1 MLPVSGNLVQML
13 NLLKIKMMALNLPIN
28 LMEEISGNLLSCTM
42 IPAATQALAEIL
54 AGGISLLSTEQI
66 DFNHPGVNKNLHP
79 RLNLYCYNIRE
90 NLYVQQCHT
99 RQLAKQEAESQSSTR
114 WFDLS
119 FLVSAWD
126 FTSLGEQRLLSE
138 ALRLLLPYHSLRE
151 EVLPVVLRGHGELSM
166 TVSAVHPTDAAAL
179 WSALGV
185 PLRPA
190 LYVTLTI
197 PFNPQSHPLTN
208 ANEEVLLTVNKTVS
222 SKG

>member
-1 MLPVSGNLVQML
+1 
-13 NLLKIKMMALNLPIN
+13 
-28 LMEEISGNLLSCTM
+28 M

-66 DFNHPGVNKNLHP
+66 DFNHPGMNKNVNP

-90 NLYVQQCHT
+90 NLCVQQQCS
-99 RQLAKQEAESQSSTR
+99 QQAKSGVKSKSPIR
-114 WFDLS
+114 WFDIS

-138 ALRLLLPYHSLRE
+138 ALRLLLPFDSLGE
-151 EVLPVVLRGHGELSM
+151 EVLPPALRGHGELSM
-166 TVSAVHPTDAAAL
+166 TVSAVHPTDAAML

-197 PFNPQSHPLTN
+197 PFNPHSHTLTSSN
-208 ANEEVLLTVNKTVS
+208 EEKLLRANEVIGT
-222 SKG
+222 KGY

>member
-1 MLPVSGNLVQML
+1 MEL
-13 NLLKIKMMALNLPIN
+13 NLTSNLIGKF
-28 LMEEISGNLLSCTM
+28 SGTLRLCTM

-90 NLYVQQCHT
+90 NLHMQQCYS
-99 RQLAKQEAESQSSTR
+99 RQLAKQGVKSQSSTR
-114 WFDLS
+114 WFDVS

-138 ALRLLLPYHSLRE
+138 ALRLLLPYHSLQE
-151 EVLPVVLRGHGELSM
+151 ELLPAVLRGHGELSM

-197 PFNPQSHPLTN
+197 PFNSQSHSLTN
-208 ANEEVLLTVNKTVS
+208 ANEEVLLKANKTVG